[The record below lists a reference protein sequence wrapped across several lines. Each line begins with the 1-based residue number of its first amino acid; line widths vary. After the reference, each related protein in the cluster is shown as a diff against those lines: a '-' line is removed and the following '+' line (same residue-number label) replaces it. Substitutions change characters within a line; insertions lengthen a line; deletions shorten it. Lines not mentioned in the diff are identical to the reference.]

1 MEGKCG
7 YLGLC
12 THVCQCAFAV
22 SFASPDHIPAKLP
35 SSHPRHAAVIRSHL
49 LLTQALLLARS
60 SLVRGCSS
68 LLLEVM
74 SSISKP
80 CLFLSAWTAWSS
92 RASAT
97 AAGQEKGSCQ
107 KTSPGAAQT
116 TNAWA
121 RGGQKAC
128 GHTNRYRATPL
139 VSQLSRC
146 SWQCTGAY
154 TLSLIIFMFTMCLS
168 ISPCYMGGKSA

>member
-60 SLVRGCSS
+60 SLPGQPDPLELQRQQQARRRALARKRAQEQLKPRTPEPVEGRKHVDIQTGTGPHPWCHSS
-68 LLLEVM
+68 V
-74 SSISKP
+74 
-80 CLFLSAWTAWSS
+80 A
-92 RASAT
+92 
-97 AAGQEKGSCQ
+97 
-107 KTSPGAAQT
+107 
-116 TNAWA
+116 A
-121 RGGQKAC
+121 RGNALAR
-128 GHTNRYRATPL
+128 TLYPL
-139 VSQLSRC
+139 
-146 SWQCTGAY
+146 
-154 TLSLIIFMFTMCLS
+154 
-168 ISPCYMGGKSA
+168 